1 MNTTVITAV
10 VIVCVTVYL
19 IVWRIYPSAGSK
31 DVLDAQQPLNQ
42 KKNVLMPDR
51 AQSEI
56 VGSGGTTVMGF
67 FYMNQGDK
75 TLRHGAA
82 DQYVTV
88 MEVEGHWSFQVIPS
102 PREKEAA
109 ARLRIQTQQAGR
121 YQTESV
127 DLPAFPKQRWVHL
140 AILREGRRFDV
151 LYDGE
156 IVASKRLEHYPAV
169 VVAPLSI
176 GNKGL
181 EGAVIH
187 LKVNPRRLA
196 PEEVE
201 RERKT
206 YTDTNGRVVQA
217 VSPSTALTYQTP
229 PNPLAALTAEC
240 PAGLPCE
247 TVTAPP
253 KKPLYAWKTP
263 YA

>member
-1 MNTTVITAV
+1 MNTTIITAV
-10 VIVCVTVYL
+10 VLVCVTVYL
-19 IVWRIYPSAGSK
+19 IVWRIYPSAGNQ
-31 DVLDAQQPLNQ
+31 DVLDAQTPLNQ

-51 AQSEI
+51 TQSEI
-56 VGSGGTTVMGF
+56 VGSGGATVMGF
-67 FYMNQGDK
+67 FYVNQGDK
-75 TLRHGAA
+75 TLRYG
-82 DQYVTV
+82 DSYVPL
-88 MEVEGHWSFQVIPS
+88 MEVEGHWAVEIVPS
-102 PREKEAA
+102 PREKEVG

-121 YQTESV
+121 YQSETV
-127 DLPAFPKQRWVHL
+127 ALPAFPKQRWVHL
-140 AILREGRRFDV
+140 AVLREGRRFDV

-156 IVASKRLEHYPAV
+156 IVASQRLEYYPAV

-181 EGAVIH
+181 DGAAIH
-187 LKVNPRRLA
+187 LKVNGRRLS

-206 YTDTNGRVVQA
+206 RVDTNGRVVQA
-217 VSPSTALTYQTP
+217 SSMTFPSVPMP
-229 PNPLAALTAEC
+229 PNPLAVLTAEC